1 MSKPLVTCIITAYN
15 GENYVSEA
23 IQSVLDQDYCP
34 KEIIVVNDG
43 SIDNTANIL
52 DSFGSKLRAIYQE
65 NQGAG
70 AARNTGVKAS
80 NGEYLAFLDH
90 DDLWDAHKLTDQ
102 MDAIDQQAERD
113 PIIFTEV
120 KQFICDRLIES
131 EKQQLRVQQE
141 TPMAGY
147 LPSTVLL
154 SRRRFEQIGFFQ
166 DKKQLG
172 EFIEWYMR
180 ALEKKIPAVM
190 IEKVLTYRRV
200 HLNNMG
206 RNKEIYHRSSY
217 LKILQEGLARQ
228 RALKQV
234 SGECHEAT

>member
-23 IQSVLDQDYCP
+23 IQSVLDQDYCN

-43 SIDNTANIL
+43 SIDNTAAIL
-52 DSFGSKLRAIYQE
+52 DSFGSKIRAVYQE

-70 AARNTGVKAS
+70 AARNAGVKAS
-80 NGEYLAFLDH
+80 NGTYICFLDH
-90 DDLWDAHKLTDQ
+90 DDLWDARKLSDQ
-102 MDAIDQQAERD
+102 MGVIDQQGDRE
-113 PIIFTEV
+113 PLIFTQV
-120 KQFICDRLIES
+120 KQFICERLTDE
-131 EKQQLRVQQE
+131 EKQKLKVPEE

-147 LPSTVLL
+147 LPSTLLL

-166 DKKQLG
+166 EDKQLG
-172 EFIEWYMR
+172 EFIEWYQR
-180 ALEKKIPAVM
+180 VLEKKIPAVM

-217 LKILQEGLARQ
+217 LKILQAGLAKR
-228 RALKQV
+228 RAEEVQ
-234 SGECHEAT
+234 